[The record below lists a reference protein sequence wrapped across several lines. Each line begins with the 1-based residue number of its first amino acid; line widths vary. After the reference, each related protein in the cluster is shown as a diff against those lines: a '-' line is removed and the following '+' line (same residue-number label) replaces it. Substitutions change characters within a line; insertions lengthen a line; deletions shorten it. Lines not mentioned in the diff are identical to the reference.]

1 MDKAECLARHIPWP
15 LGECISGSG
24 DFTPHPNEER
34 FDFPCS
40 QTFRDYYNETPVE
53 AEAVE
58 PIVVIEPESD
68 KRYQS
73 LRAQYMKLQKQVDG
87 MKVEHKGVDV

>member
-1 MDKAECLARHIPWP
+1 VDKAECLARHIPWP

-24 DFTPHPNEER
+24 DFVPHPGEER

-53 AEAVE
+53 AEHETVE
-58 PIVVIEPESD
+58 VPEVVPD
-68 KRYQS
+68 KRYHS
-73 LRAQYMKLQKQVDG
+73 LRAQYMKLQKQLDG
-87 MKVEHKGVDV
+87 MKVEHRGVDV